1 MMVGHLVNNPA
12 NFRDFFAPDPSC
24 TPDQRDGLPEP
35 DTFGDF
41 CMHASRRNY
50 WADGLMIMG
59 LAQCLGRVFI
69 IFCWNEND
77 KAWQRH
83 VIAPKFD
90 KGLAKGINGAQEVCL
105 LLRNG
110 HYRSFVPK
118 TNTTETPQA
127 WFRETPLAPREK
139 LRGAGK
145 NGSTRMSPGSG
156 QSSGLDLPPNT
167 PGQSSLPVRSSNSN
181 LSLPRATPQARKSR
195 AQSVAQ
201 RSAQSLNVPALSDP
215 GLSQPVGPDLSNF
228 DPLDTRAPAR
238 PDSGCELSLPQATPR
253 SSGQRQQTLFESFDV
268 KSQSNQVNPP
278 SPEVAPPVPPKPRSW
293 HRMQI
298 GEVWWSCHLCN
309 FRICKVQGT
318 YGHFVN
324 IFLRNILPKR
334 MSFPNFPSNSIVR
347 FLRNFTVGNGTI
359 FFKLVLSTDGRV
371 CTSFFVTKN
380 RGANARSALPTAF
393 YPMKFLPKSVINS
406 REIPSLSLPLRPARR
421 FGTNGSMRPIKRPVS
436 TPKKP
441 VSNKNRLAFRLGW
454 PNKIFGMP
462 RSTLS
467 PKPNEVAFKD

>member
-1 MMVGHLVNNPA
+1 
-12 NFRDFFAPDPSC
+12 
-24 TPDQRDGLPEP
+24 
-35 DTFGDF
+35 
-41 CMHASRRNY
+41 MHASRRNY

-59 LAQCLGRVFI
+59 LAQRLGRVFI

-278 SPEVAPPVPPKPRSW
+278 SPEVAPPVPPNL
-293 HRMQI
+293 
-298 GEVWWSCHLCN
+298 GL
-309 FRICKVQGT
+309 GT
-318 YGHFVN
+318 G
-324 IFLRNILPKR
+324 
-334 MSFPNFPSNSIVR
+334 
-347 FLRNFTVGNGTI
+347 
-359 FFKLVLSTDGRV
+359 
-371 CTSFFVTKN
+371 C
-380 RGANARSALPTAF
+380 
-393 YPMKFLPKSVINS
+393 KSVK
-406 REIPSLSLPLRPARR
+406 
-421 FGTNGSMRPIKRPVS
+421 FGGVVICAISKSV
-436 TPKKP
+436 K
-441 VSNKNRLAFRLGW
+441 
-454 PNKIFGMP
+454 
-462 RSTLS
+462 
-467 PKPNEVAFKD
+467 FKVLMDTS